1 MSGNTQFSLE
11 PSGHAK
17 LSGALTL
24 DTVAAIYREA
34 EAAAEQGRQISDLD
48 LGMVSHVDSSGLAL
62 LLEWQAG
69 AVRNGRSLTIR
80 NAPTDLL
87 SLVNLCE
94 AADLLAIDGRNPAG
108 QRTSATNIPGHHAGP

>member
-1 MSGNTQFSLE
+1 MNGDSQFSLD

-34 EAAAEQGRQISDLD
+34 ETAAGQGRPISDLD

-62 LLEWQAG
+62 LLEWQAD
-69 AVRNGRSLTIR
+69 AVRNGRSLKIR
-80 NAPTDLL
+80 NAPADLL
-87 SLVNLCE
+87 SLASLCE
-94 AADLLAIDGRNPAG
+94 AADLLAIDGRNLANGKPAMP
-108 QRTSATNIPGHHAGP
+108 TSPDHHSSP